1 MLVGDPV
8 TEITKYIAFTY
19 LIICIPFSVTV
30 AKPGEAVTFVPLT
43 VIVPSS
49 TLALDTVQL
58 YTPSVLCLIVTVT
71 SVSVGGSPSKM
82 SRDTLMFSMGSSLT
96 LQLTVV
102 AGALDT
108 LKERVNCGGSASRRE
123 VRENWT
129 GELTTGPA
137 KKR

>member
-1 MLVGDPV
+1 MLLK
-8 TEITKYIAFTY
+8 EQSITNY
-19 LIICIPFSVTV
+19 LPFSVKV
-30 AKPGEAVTFVPLT
+30 AKPGEAVIF

-58 YTPSVLCLIVTVT
+58 YTPVDLCLIVTVT

-108 LKERVNCGGSASRRE
+108 LKERVNCGGSASRGE
-123 VRENWT
+123 VREN
-129 GELTTGPA
+129 
-137 KKR
+137 

>member
-1 MLVGDPV
+1 MIL
-8 TEITKYIAFTY
+8 
-19 LIICIPFSVTV
+19 LISLPSF
-30 AKPGEAVTFVPLT
+30 LNL
-43 VIVPSS
+43 IVPSS

-58 YTPSVLCLIVTVT
+58 YTPANLCLIVTVT
-71 SVSVGGSPSKM
+71 SVSVGGSLFKM
-82 SRDTLMFSMGSSLT
+82 SRDTLMFSMDSSLT

-108 LKERVNCGGSASRRE
+108 LKEIVNCGGSASRGE

-137 KKR
+137 GRVETYIKVQQFSNKLTTTVV

>member
-1 MLVGDPV
+1 MLLK
-8 TEITKYIAFTY
+8 EQSITNY
-19 LIICIPFSVTV
+19 LPFSVKV
-30 AKPGEAVTFVPLT
+30 AKPGKAVIFVPLMT

-58 YTPSVLCLIVTVT
+58 YTPPDLCLIVTVT

-82 SRDTLMFSMGSSLT
+82 SRDTLMFLMGSSLT

-108 LKERVNCGGSASRRE
+108 LKERVNCGGSASRGE
-123 VRENWT
+123 IRENWT
-129 GELTTGPA
+129 GKLTTGPA

>member
-1 MLVGDPV
+1 MF
-8 TEITKYIAFTY
+8 A
-19 LIICIPFSVTV
+19 
-30 AKPGEAVTFVPLT
+30 PLT

-49 TLALDTVQL
+49 TLVLDTVQL
-58 YTPSVLCLIVTVT
+58 YTPVDLCLIVTVT
-71 SVSVGGSPSKM
+71 SVSVGGSPSKI

-108 LKERVNCGGSASRRE
+108 LKERVNCGGSVSRRE

-129 GELTTGPA
+129 EELTTGPA
-137 KKR
+137 V

>member
-8 TEITKYIAFTY
+8 TKFRKYIAFTY
-19 LIICIPFSVTV
+19 LIMYIPFSVTV
-30 AKPGEAVTFVPLT
+30 AKPGKAVMT
-43 VIVPSS
+43 VSLRVSVPSS

-71 SVSVGGSPSKM
+71 SVSVGGSLSKM

-108 LKERVNCGGSASRRE
+108 LKERVNCGGSASRGE
-123 VRENWT
+123 VREN
-129 GELTTGPA
+129 
-137 KKR
+137 

>member
-1 MLVGDPV
+1 M
-8 TEITKYIAFTY
+8 E
-19 LIICIPFSVTV
+19 
-30 AKPGEAVTFVPLT
+30 KPGEAVNFTPLR
-43 VIVPSS
+43 VSVPSS

-58 YTPSVLCLIVTVT
+58 YTPVDLCLIVTVT
-71 SVSVGGSPSKM
+71 SVSVGGLPSKI

-108 LKERVNCGGSASRRE
+108 LKERVNCGGSASRGE

-137 KKR
+137 GRVEDTQHCSE